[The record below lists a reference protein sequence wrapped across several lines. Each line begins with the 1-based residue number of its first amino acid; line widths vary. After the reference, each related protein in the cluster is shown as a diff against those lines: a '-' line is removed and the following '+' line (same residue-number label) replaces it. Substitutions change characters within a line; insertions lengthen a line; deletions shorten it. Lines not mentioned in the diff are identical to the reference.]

1 MERILI
7 VEDEAPIA
15 QLLELALSDEGYAC
29 QCIGDGREAADLVE
43 SRSFD
48 LALMDIMLPGLDGF
62 ELAEYL
68 QACEIP
74 VIFLTARSDLA
85 DKVRGLRGGAE
96 DYITKPFAIAELTAR
111 VAAVLRR
118 FHKTTEPLRL
128 LDLTVDPEARTVCR
142 DGQEVAMTAK
152 EFDVLVYF
160 LRNPNRALQRSQIY
174 RQVWHEEYTGEGRT
188 VDLHV
193 QRVRKKLGLEKLLR
207 PVYRIGYR
215 LEVPK

>member
-7 VEDEAPIA
+7 VEDEQPIA
-15 QLLELALSDEGYAC
+15 ELVRLALTDEGYCC
-29 QCIGDGREAADLVE
+29 QCVFDGKAAADLVE
-43 SRSFD
+43 GCSFD
-48 LALMDIMLPGLDGF
+48 LALVDIMLPGIDGF

-68 QACEIP
+68 HACDIP
-74 VIFLTARSDLA
+74 VIFLTARTDIS

-111 VAAVLRR
+111 VATVLRR
-118 FHKTTEPLRL
+118 FQKPLDCLQLR
-128 LDLTVDPEARTVCR
+128 DLQVNPDARTVYR
-142 DGQEVAMTAK
+142 GGKEVALTAK
-152 EFDVLVYF
+152 EFDLLVYF
-160 LRNPNRALQRSQIY
+160 LRNPNRALHRSQIY

-193 QRVRKKLGLEKLLR
+193 QRVRRKLGLEEILK

-215 LEVPK
+215 LEVEQ

>member
-7 VEDEAPIA
+7 VEDEPPIA
-15 QLLELALSDEGYAC
+15 ELVRLALTDEGY
-29 QCIGDGREAADLVE
+29 QCRCCLDGRAAADLVE
-43 SRSFD
+43 NSDFD
-48 LALMDIMLPGLDGF
+48 LALVDVMLPGMDGF

-74 VIFLTARSDLA
+74 VIFLTARTDLT

-96 DYITKPFAIAELTAR
+96 DYITKPFAVAELTAR
-111 VAAVLRR
+111 VATVLRR
-118 FHKTTEPLRL
+118 FHKSHERLHL
-128 LDLTVDPEARTVCR
+128 LDLTVDPEARTVR
-142 DGQEVAMTAK
+142 RSGQEVALTAK
-152 EFDVLVYF
+152 EFDLLLYF

-174 RQVWHEEYTGEGRT
+174 RQVWREEYTGEGRT

-193 QRVRKKLGLEKLLR
+193 QRVRRKLGLENLLK

-215 LEVPK
+215 LEVPQ

>member
-7 VEDEAPIA
+7 VEDEKPIA
-15 QLLELALSDEGYAC
+15 ELVRLALSDEGYDC
-29 QCIGDGREAADLVE
+29 HCVYDGRTAADLAE
-43 SRSFD
+43 SCSFD
-48 LALMDIMLPGLDGF
+48 LALVDIMLPGIDGF

-74 VIFLTARSDLA
+74 VIFLTARSDLE

-111 VAAVLRR
+111 VATVLRR
-118 FHKTTEPLRL
+118 FQKAQQTLQLGMLRI
-128 LDLTVDPEARTVCR
+128 DPGARTVHR
-142 DGQEVAMTAK
+142 GAEEIALTAK
-152 EFDVLVYF
+152 EFDLLLYF
-160 LRNPNRALQRSQIY
+160 LRNPNRALERSQIY
-174 RQVWHEEYTGEGRT
+174 RQVWHEEYTGLGRT

-193 QRVRKKLGLEKLLR
+193 QRIRKKLGLEEVLK

-215 LEVPK
+215 LEVPR